1 MIINQNF
8 TFYSSLF
15 FSIVFR
21 LITHIS
27 QIYAIHSYTFKKK
40 TFTIKIFQRYT
51 FIIIIFF
58 YLKQNKIKQDLKKER
73 KKNTN
78 NKRKKMST
86 SKNRSSI
93 SKLWL
98 NWNFS
103 LFCQMSLIKQ
113 TGSFFSSRKSLETKT
128 STGQLQ

>member
-1 MIINQNF
+1 MF
-8 TFYSSLF
+8 C
-15 FSIVFR
+15 

-113 TGSFFSSRKSLETKT
+113 TGFFFLLGKAWKRKLPQGSCNE
-128 STGQLQ
+128 GEN